1 MSKKTNRVRKE
12 TQKDKDI
19 FMEKNKEVEEEKEM
33 EKVAAAT
40 VS

>member
-12 TQKDKDI
+12 TQKDI